1 MDATDVVGMAV
12 GGSGSCDG
20 RVRLFYDALVSTL
33 ARRGPVAQPF
43 PGIPDQRQKEQ
54 NATNLLLLNKFFRR
68 A

>member
-43 PGIPDQRQKEQ
+43 PGIPDERNVKR
-54 NATNLLLLNKFFRR
+54 NKTLLTYCY
-68 A
+68 